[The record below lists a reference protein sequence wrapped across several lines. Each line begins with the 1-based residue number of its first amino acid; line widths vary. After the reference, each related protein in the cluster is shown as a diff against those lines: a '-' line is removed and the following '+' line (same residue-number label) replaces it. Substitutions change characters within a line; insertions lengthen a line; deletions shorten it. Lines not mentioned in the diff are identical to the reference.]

1 LFFVGVLIVGAAL
14 RVTPA
19 QGQSNAG
26 AAVVLFDE
34 GRAALQKGELDVACA
49 KFRES
54 DRLAPAIGTS
64 FNLAN
69 CEEQR
74 GRLATAW
81 ILFRQ
86 VAARMK
92 PDDPRLPVANERLS
106 QLEKRVPRVV
116 FASDGPTPKE
126 TRVRLDDIELESAS
140 FGSAIPLDPGGHRA
154 IIRSPQAEPRS
165 VVFTVEEA
173 ETMTISLSAPAAPA
187 APPSSAAGPVDP
199 HRASEQTLDDRVL
212 GIPRADAFWISAGV
226 GAAGLLMGAVTG
238 VVGLNAEA
246 KGDKGCDSA
255 SKTCSQE
262 GYDANQR
269 AKSMAVLSTLGFA
282 VGILGASA
290 ATYIYVSAPEP
301 GSKSGVAI
309 VGVAGKW

>member
-1 LFFVGVLIVGAAL
+1 
-14 RVTPA
+14 
-19 QGQSNAG
+19 
-26 AAVVLFDE
+26 
-34 GRAALQKGELDVACA
+34 
-49 KFRES
+49 
-54 DRLAPAIGTS
+54 
-64 FNLAN
+64 
-69 CEEQR
+69 
-74 GRLATAW
+74 
-81 ILFRQ
+81 
-86 VAARMK
+86 
-92 PDDPRLPVANERLS
+92 
-106 QLEKRVPRVV
+106 
-116 FASDGPTPKE
+116 
-126 TRVRLDDIELESAS
+126 
-140 FGSAIPLDPGGHRA
+140 
-154 IIRSPQAEPRS
+154 

-187 APPSSAAGPVDP
+187 APPGSAAGPVDSRP
-199 HRASEQTLDDRVL
+199 ASEQTSLDDRVL
-212 GIPRADAFWISAGV
+212 GIPRTDAFWISAGV
-226 GAAGLLMGAVTG
+226 CAAGLLMGTITG

-282 VGILGASA
+282 VGILGAGA